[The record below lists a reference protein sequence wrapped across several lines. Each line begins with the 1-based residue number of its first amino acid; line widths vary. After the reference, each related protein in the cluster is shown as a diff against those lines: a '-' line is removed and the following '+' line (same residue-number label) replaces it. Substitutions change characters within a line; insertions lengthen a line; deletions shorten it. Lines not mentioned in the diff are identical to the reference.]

1 MIRLDERTG
10 VIAGYAATPI
20 DHEGRNRSANRAEEQ
35 RRGAIGVTV
44 HGRRVGKAE
53 CRRRS
58 TKDQSRMMR
67 KGGNW
72 KINKKMEK

>member
-35 RRGAIGVTV
+35 RRGAIGVAV
-44 HGRRVGKAE
+44 HGRRVGKAQQADVWLSQHE
-53 CRRRS
+53 YRRS
-58 TKDQSRMMR
+58 KQD
-67 KGGNW
+67 
-72 KINKKMEK
+72 